1 MLHNMGHYGLRA
13 ILDSYRVCVCLYKYR
28 VIVLIASRTERKLF
42 QSMVCGTL
50 FVFCPSLCQIFMPQ
64 NCVRS
69 RCRIVVLLF
78 VEFSYMHKSFS
89 CLPNAVYIQCIDK
102 CMLWNLEFEFILWFV
117 VQRNEFP
124 VGCRAANNRAKQ
136 QQPAKKRTSLCLIW
150 LYTVYSMPNKEIC
163 DLFLSIVQWLWDFN
177 MYDLKSQIRD
187 LNRYIS
193 FCTCV
198 LTCMPA
204 CVCVWVWESLFPLTT
219 IVEIMFT
226 IWPAFV
232 SNIISILHIQFS
244 RLKSPA
250 KQCTPRKQLPTGLLV
265 WAAI

>member
-1 MLHNMGHYGLRA
+1 MLFTFNVS
-13 ILDSYRVCVCLYKYR
+13 INVCFE
-28 VIVLIASRTERKLF
+28 I
-42 QSMVCGTL
+42 
-50 FVFCPSLCQIFMPQ
+50 
-64 NCVRS
+64 
-69 RCRIVVLLF
+69 
-78 VEFSYMHKSFS
+78 
-89 CLPNAVYIQCIDK
+89 
-102 CMLWNLEFEFILWFV
+102 WNLSSFYDLSFNAMNSQLDV
-117 VQRNEFP
+117 VQPTIEP
-124 VGCRAANNRAKQ
+124 NNSNQ
-136 QQPAKKRTSLCLIW
+136 QKKRTSLCLIW

-198 LTCMPA
+198 LTCMRA
-204 CVCVWVWESLFPLTT
+204 CLCVWVWESLFPLTT

-250 KQCTPRKQLPTGLLV
+250 KQCTPRKQLPTGLLG